1 MAAKTEPS
9 ISELVGKVIS
19 DAQRLAMAQLALAKD
34 EIGKGGFANWRGSR
48 TCDSGS

>member
-34 EIGKGGFANWRGSR
+34 EIGKAVRASGPVQHLGSQH
-48 TCDSGS
+48 